1 MSKPAQLVATARSEA
16 GMSRRALAA
25 RTGVPTSTIS
35 RIEEGDIDP
44 TFTMLERVLV
54 AAGKQ
59 LEASCVDLQAEPA
72 LARLADAYETHGQE
86 TRIDWTRLRG
96 FVDWLR
102 LHPER
107 IEEAI
112 EAPPPRTGTV
122 LDGLLAGI
130 AEKVAAD
137 AGLAAPRWT
146 RSVPP
151 LPRAWTPPGTPRMI
165 AKARQATPGPFRRRN
180 IVLAEEDL
188 WRPHG

>member
-1 MSKPAQLVATARSEA
+1 M
-16 GMSRRALAA
+16 
-25 RTGVPTSTIS
+25 
-35 RIEEGDIDP
+35 DP
-44 TFTMLERVLV
+44 TFTMLQRILV

-59 LEASCVDLQAEPA
+59 LQASCADLPEAPA
-72 LARLADAYETHGQE
+72 LARLGDAYEMQGQE

-107 IEEAI
+107 VEEAI
-112 EAPPPRTGTV
+112 ETPPPRTGTV

-146 RSVPP
+146 RSVSP
-151 LPRAWTPPGTPRMI
+151 LPHAWTPPGTPRMI
-165 AKARQATPGPFRRRN
+165 AKAKKATPEAFRRRN
-180 IVLAEEDL
+180 IVLAEKDL